1 MNKLASIEIVKS
13 VETHPNADALD
24 IATVLGYQCIV
35 GRGSLEPGQ
44 AVVLIQPDTVLPD
57 EPWAE
62 LFRKRSN
69 RVKAIKLR
77 GAWSFGIAM
86 SVWDI
91 PSLRDHLKGLL
102 IPNRIGNDIS
112 DLIGVTKYEP
122 PVPQDL
128 SAVGYLPRSMPKTD
142 EERFQNL
149 ERELPYGKHVHVT
162 LKIDGQSATYFC
174 IRDDNGGW
182 RTGICSRSLEIKPD
196 SNNNYTAIERKYNI
210 LQKLKNYCMYH
221 NVSLALRGEIYGG
234 GVQAFESNPHAK
246 LPLDFAAFSVWNHDT
261 LTYEGPSDPHY
272 YEKVAAAVV
281 GGIPVVPMIERDALL
296 TKDMIAKYS
305 AGIDKIDGKR
315 FEGVVVKYEKSSF
328 KIINLSYD
336 ERK

>member
-1 MNKLASIEIVKS
+1 MKLASIETVKL
-13 VETHPNADALD
+13 VETHPAADALD
-24 IATVLGYQCIV
+24 IVTVLGYKCIV
-35 GRGSLEPGQ
+35 GRGSMYPGQ

-62 LFRKRSN
+62 LFRKRSK

-77 GAWSFGIAM
+77 GIWSFGIVM

-91 PSLRDHLKGLL
+91 PSLRDHLKGIL
-102 IPNRIGNDIS
+102 IPDRIGEDIS
-112 DLIGVTKYEP
+112 HLMGVTKYEP

-128 SAVGYLPRSMPKTD
+128 SASGYLPTSMPKTD

-149 ERELPYGKHVHVT
+149 EGELPYGQPVNVT

-174 IRDDNGGW
+174 IRDGEGGW

-196 SNNNYTAIERKYNI
+196 SNNNYTRIEKKYNI
-210 LQKLKNYCMYH
+210 LEKLRAYCTYH
-221 NVSLALRGEIYGG
+221 NVALALRGEIYGN
-234 GVQAFESNPHAK
+234 GVQAFDANPHAK

-272 YEKVAAAVV
+272 YEKVASSTVV
-281 GGIPVVPMIERDALL
+281 GIPVVPVIEREVPL
-296 TKDMIAKYS
+296 TQDLIAKYS
-305 AGIDKIDGKR
+305 SGIDKIDGKR
-315 FEGVVVKYEKSSF
+315 FEGVVIKYGKSSF
-328 KIINLSYD
+328 KVINLSYD